1 MGCIGVMHIVDS
13 RQIARIVFF
22 KLQGNEFS
30 DLNLEVDFFFLNQEC
45 LRKKNSQDSMPNSG
59 FEILHV
65 EMFL

>member
-1 MGCIGVMHIVDS
+1 MHIVDS

>member
-1 MGCIGVMHIVDS
+1 MHIVDS

-30 DLNLEVDFFFLNQEC
+30 DLNLEVDFFFFLNQEC